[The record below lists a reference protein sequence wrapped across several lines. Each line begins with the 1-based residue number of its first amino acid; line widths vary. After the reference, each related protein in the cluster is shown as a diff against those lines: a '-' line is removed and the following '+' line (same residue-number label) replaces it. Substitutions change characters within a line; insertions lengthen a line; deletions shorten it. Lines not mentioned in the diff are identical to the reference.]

1 MIYPTTTFRGPR
13 PAPLNPAQV
22 AAPRPLPRE
31 LPLTPSQA
39 VGLVL
44 FFLVN
49 VSLFIRP
56 ADIFPELVY
65 IPTYEYL
72 IIACFVASLPFV
84 YQQFRP
90 ESLRNS
96 PISVCVLLLQLAV
109 VLSHLFSPLHYF
121 FIYGARWSAFRFFK
135 LLVYYFLLVSL
146 LNTPRRLRRFLA
158 ALALMI
164 FALTVVTLLH
174 FHEVITIPSLLIL
187 QLVQINEQ
195 TGEREITIRLQSLGQ
210 FSDPNDLCMILVV
223 GTAICLYLSGYRRFG
238 ILGILW
244 FIPVGAFGYAIALTK
259 SRGGFLA
266 MLAALLVLF
275 HAKFGLLRTILLS
288 VVVLPLMFYLFQG
301 RQTELSSSED
311 TAVTRIQLWSEGF
324 TFFKQAPIFGNGL
337 EEFADQEGVD
347 FVPHN
352 TYLHCYAE
360 LGFFGGTVFVGAF
373 FCAIGGLYRY
383 GKPEVYNPDP
393 EQRRLRPYLLALTA
407 GYATSMLTLSR
418 LLVIPTYLVLGL
430 AMLYLRLTPVYPPQL
445 ELRTSWRLV
454 RRCVLVS
461 VCFLAVMYIYVRISV
476 RWH

>member
-1 MIYPTTTFRGPR
+1 MIYPTRTFQGPR
-13 PAPLNPAQV
+13 PAAVKPAQ
-22 AAPRPLPRE
+22 AAVPYPLPRE
-31 LPLTPSQA
+31 TAPTPAQA

-49 VSLFIRP
+49 LSLFIRP
-56 ADIFPELVY
+56 ADVFPELVLL
-65 IPTYEYL
+65 PTYEYL
-72 IIACFVASLPFV
+72 IIACFAASLPLV
-84 YQQFRP
+84 YQQLRL

-96 PISVCVLLLQLAV
+96 PITICVLLLLLAV
-109 VLSHLFSPLHYF
+109 VLSHLFSPLHFF

-135 LLVYYFLLVSL
+135 LQVYYFLLVGL
-146 LNTPRRLRRFLA
+146 LTTPRRLRRFLVV
-158 ALALMI
+158 LAVMI
-164 FALTVVTLLH
+164 FTLTVVTLLH
-174 FHEVITIPSLLIL
+174 YHEVINIPSLWNL
-187 QLVQINEQ
+187 QLVQVNEQ
-195 TGEREITIRLQSLGQ
+195 TGEKEIIIRLQSLGQ
-210 FSDPNDLCMILVV
+210 FNDPNDLCMILVV

-238 ILGILW
+238 VLGVLW
-244 FIPVGAFGYAIALTK
+244 LIPVGVFGYAIALTR

-288 VVVLPLMFYLFQG
+288 VVVVPLMFFIFQG

-324 TFFKQAPIFGNGL
+324 TYFKQAPVFGIGL
-337 EEFADQEGVD
+337 EEFQEQAGIN

-360 LGFFGGTVFVGAF
+360 LGFFGGTIFVGAF
-373 FCAIGGLYRY
+373 FCAVWGLYRY
-383 GKPEVYNPDP
+383 GRPEVYNPDP

-430 AMLYLRLTPVYPPQL
+430 AMLYLRLTPVYPPQTD
-445 ELRTSWRLV
+445 LRVSWRLA
-454 RRCVLVS
+454 RRCVVVS
-461 VCFLAVMYIYVRISV
+461 VCFLALMYIYVRLNV
-476 RWH
+476 QWR

>member
-1 MIYPTTTFRGPR
+1 MIYPTRTFRAPR
-13 PAPLNPAQV
+13 PAPLNPAQ
-22 AAPRPLPRE
+22 AAVPRALPRE
-31 LPLTPSQA
+31 PRPTPAQA

-49 VSLFIRP
+49 LSLFIRP
-56 ADIFPELVY
+56 ADVFPEFSW

-72 IIACFVASLPFV
+72 IISCFIVSLPLI
-84 YQQFRP
+84 YQQLRT
-90 ESLRNS
+90 ESLRQS

-109 VLSHLFSPLHYF
+109 VLSHLFSPLHFF

-146 LNTPRRLRRFLA
+146 VSTPRRLRRFLA
-158 ALALMI
+158 VLAVMI
-164 FALTVVTLLH
+164 FTLTVVTLLH
-174 FHEVITIPSLLIL
+174 FHEVITIPSLWIL
-187 QLVQINEQ
+187 QLVQIDEQ
-195 TGEREITIRLQSLGQ
+195 TGEREIVIRLQSLGQ

-223 GTAICLYLSGYRRFG
+223 GATICIYLSGYRPLG
-238 ILGILW
+238 ILGVLW
-244 FIPVGAFGYAIALTK
+244 LIPVGVFGYAISLTK

-275 HAKFGLLRTILLS
+275 HAKFGLLRTVLLS
-288 VVVLPLMFYLFQG
+288 VLVLPLMFYLFQG
-301 RQTELSSSED
+301 RQTELSSSAD
-311 TAVTRIQLWSEGF
+311 TAVTRVQLWSEGF

-337 EEFADQEGVD
+337 EEFADQQGID

-373 FCAIGGLYRY
+373 FCALWGLYRY

-430 AMLYLRLTPVYPPQL
+430 AMLYLRITPVYPPQTD
-445 ELRTSWRLV
+445 LRMSWRLV
-454 RRCVLVS
+454 RRCTLVS
-461 VCFLAVMYIYVRISV
+461 VGFLALMYLYVRLNV
-476 RWH
+476 QWR